1 MKQFEHRDDTIKISC
16 KFKEYD
22 GEDDKDTV
30 IEVAASKVDGDF
42 STGFIILD
50 SIAELLTLRTAI
62 NNFTEILNIK
72 PDIDMDK
79 QERPQQQ
86 SMADVLVQC
95 LGAMMH
101 PEPDERFSKRQVLS
115 TEMIA
120 RALAPMIE
128 VEINTLAT
136 TMQRLQYAIE
146 PGVDG
151 PGWLVFTLP
160 SATD

>member
-1 MKQFEHRDDTIKISC
+1 MKQFEHRNDTIKISC
-16 KFKEYD
+16 KFKEYA
-22 GEDDKDTV
+22 GADDIDTV

-50 SIAELLTLRTAI
+50 SFDELLTLRTAI

-72 PDIDMDK
+72 TDIDMKK
-79 QERPQQQ
+79 QEPSQQRL
-86 SMADVLVQC
+86 MADVLVQC
-95 LGAMMH
+95 LGSMMQ
-101 PEPDERFSKRQVLS
+101 PEADGQFSKRQVLT

-128 VEINTLAT
+128 VEINTLAS

-146 PGVDG
+146 PGVNG
-151 PGWLVFTLP
+151 PGWLVFTP
-160 SATD
+160 PCN